1 MQVQED
7 TEEKSSIGMP
17 TTQSQVTPKEDD
29 IRTATIMQLNQG
41 IQQKTALVWT
51 KWLQILGVQYWWK
64 IDLFCCI
71 FLFTVMKSYHF
82 EVKSSDFLVL
92 LLLLM
97 VLFYFEC

>member
-41 IQQKTALVWT
+41 IQQKTALV
-51 KWLQILGVQYWWK
+51 
-64 IDLFCCI
+64 
-71 FLFTVMKSYHF
+71 
-82 EVKSSDFLVL
+82 
-92 LLLLM
+92 
-97 VLFYFEC
+97 